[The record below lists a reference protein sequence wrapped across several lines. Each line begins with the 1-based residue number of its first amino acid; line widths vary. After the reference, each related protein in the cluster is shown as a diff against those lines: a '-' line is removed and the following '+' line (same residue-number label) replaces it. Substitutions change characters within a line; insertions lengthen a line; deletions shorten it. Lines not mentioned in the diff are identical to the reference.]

1 MTEKRKEES
10 ETRRGKAERSKTF
23 MEFASKVIREQQRE
37 HYEYKIREGKLLSSS
52 AIREDTDSTSNPTWP
67 YNRLF
72 SHGLNK
78 YISLECSRRTT
89 LFPTPSALS
98 VNSLACLDADPSLK
112 RQFIEVFIEVGRWL
126 GDPFLWLLF

>member
-1 MTEKRKEES
+1 MNMMSTKKE
-10 ETRRGKAERSKTF
+10 
-23 MEFASKVIREQQRE
+23 RE
-37 HYEYKIREGKLLSSS
+37 ISSS

-89 LFPTPSALS
+89 LFPTPSPVS
-98 VNSLACLDADPSLK
+98 VNSLACLDADPSLI
-112 RQFIEVFIEVGRWL
+112 RQFIEVGGWL
-126 GDPFLWLLF
+126 GDPFLLLLFEPGRGSWRDIEVWLVVVLSPPPKKKKSKLCKRIQQRYKK